1 MAKEQLE
8 NAISLNRIMWVMND
22 ESFDQLFKV
31 TQAHLALA
39 KEHGHKNTSRE
50 RRQAIM
56 LEIESLRQQRE
67 SIITNF
73 INSKG
78 AI

>member
-1 MAKEQLE
+1 MAKELLD
-8 NAISLNRIMWVMND
+8 NAISLNRLMWIMDD

-39 KEHGHKNTSRE
+39 KEHGHKDTSRE

-56 LEIESLRQQRE
+56 LEIEDLRQQRE
-67 SIITNF
+67 IIITNF

-78 AI
+78 EI